1 MGKIGSMEIMN
12 ILIAFLG
19 GLFGTYVINK
29 FANVFMK
36 DQKKSKEFNSLIF
49 FACFVLISIG
59 SFGEDA
65 NIFEMLC
72 YFAGAFV
79 VSYSF
84 KDDIR
89 KRSMFVV
96 YTSLILV
103 GIQLLATIFM
113 IGVEKD
119 QMYYPIQMSVYMVEY
134 IIALMIGRM
143 KSPDSISLP
152 IRYWVAVIM
161 VPVFSLYF
169 ITLLCRMVGLNLLEV
184 FLGIISILAT
194 DFVIIV
200 LYEALSETYK
210 KSLEQNALQQ
220 ENKYYVEQLQ
230 YMSESYQTI
239 HSVKHDI
246 KNTLNSIKGLAQNQ
260 NHVKI
265 VQYIDSVNNTAG
277 FNTIYID
284 SGNTILD
291 SILNFKAQES
301 FEKGISLICKVSVPN
316 DIELDPFDMSVIIGN
331 ILDNAITA
339 VEKVDSDK
347 VILVNIDCKKGNLII
362 NVSNEFAESITYD
375 ANGRLLT
382 SKLDKVNHG
391 IGINNIEKIVK
402 KYNGKLT
409 FGPMN
414 DRFVSEVIMYI

>member
-1 MGKIGSMEIMN
+1 MGIIGSLENMN
-12 ILIAFLG
+12 ILIALLG

-29 FANVFMK
+29 FANAFLK
-36 DQKKSKEFNSLIF
+36 DQRKSKELNLLSF
-49 FACFVLISIG
+49 FVCFVIVSAG
-59 SFGEDA
+59 AYGEA
-65 NIFEMLC
+65 VNVFKLLC
-72 YFAGAFV
+72 YLAGAFV
-79 VSYSF
+79 VSFSF
-84 KDDIR
+84 EDEIR

-103 GIQLLATIFM
+103 GIQLLAM
-113 IGVEKD
+113 ILMAGVVKS
-119 QMYYPIQMSVYMVEY
+119 QMHYPIQISVYTVEY
-134 IIALMIGRM
+134 IIAVMIGRM
-143 KSPDSISLP
+143 KRPDSISLP

-161 VPVFSLYF
+161 VPVCSLYF

-184 FLGIISILAT
+184 FFGIISILAT

-210 KSLEQNALQQ
+210 KSLEQKALQQ
-220 ENKYYVEQLQ
+220 ENIYYVEQLQ
-230 YMSESYQTI
+230 YMSESYHTI
-239 HSVKHDI
+239 RSVKHDI

-260 NHVKI
+260 NNEKI
-265 VQYIDSVNNTAG
+265 VQYIDSVNKSAG

-301 FEKGISLICKVSVPN
+301 FEKGISLTCKVSVPN

-339 VEKVDSDK
+339 VEKLDSDK
-347 VILVNIDCKKGNLII
+347 EILVNIDCKKGNLII
-362 NVSNEFAESITYD
+362 NVSNKFAEAIKYD

-409 FGPMN
+409 SGPTK
-414 DRFVSEVIMYI
+414 DCFVSEVIMYI